1 MKESNY
7 STYEVVAVA
16 RQKLCGDKVFDPAD
30 TKHMLAILGQRFGL
44 EICLGHPEAVK
55 HVECGVASHLR
66 ICLATTENRTW
77 SFTSY
82 PSEPFLSCIAASI
95 LHGSTDTLQTCL
107 RSLQKK
113 IYSGMI
119 STGQAGELASRMIWL
134 LAKDFFIRTQGK
146 GLFFASPP
154 IPDWS
159 ATLNDCMAIPLMG
172 YLEHVFGKRAW
183 PSEALKA
190 FGNAYINFSH
200 WLDMEKSIGKKHKDR
215 KGKDRQDKDGVRY
228 DLLVDSRLSRTLMNA
243 SSEIWTRRHWQRTS
257 ALQCCHNQH
266 AVDKMIP
273 IYFKPEDGSSA
284 PGRVSQIFIS
294 HKAQSG
300 KNKSHLRDI
309 SRVDSTI
316 DCASSDAYVA
326 ILVDL
331 GTSDDDEFEASWQK
345 IDTNDAYS
353 LRIYAGGINAT
364 TFPFLTCHPYIIE
377 TLRHIV
383 SPPKLPAQE
392 GLRDKVKFGST
403 RTKSHLFW
411 EIGNEKALREVNA
424 LKISAIGTDL
434 VGTVFQ

>member
-1 MKESNY
+1 MKESNFP
-7 STYEVVAVA
+7 TYEVVAVA

-77 SFTSY
+77 SFTYY
-82 PSEPFLSCIAASI
+82 PSEPFLSCIAASL
-95 LHGSTDTLQTCL
+95 LHQSADALEICL
-107 RSLQKK
+107 KSLQKR

-134 LAKDFFIRTQGK
+134 LAKDTYVRAEGK
-146 GLFFASPP
+146 GLFFTDSP

-159 ATLNDCMAIPLMG
+159 TTLNDCRMIPLMG
-172 YLEHVFGKRAW
+172 YLEHVFGKRSW
-183 PSEALKA
+183 PLEALEA

-200 WLDMEKSIGKKHKDR
+200 WLDMDKNIGTK
-215 KGKDRQDKDGVRY
+215 DKDEVRY
-228 DLLVDSRLSRTLMNA
+228 GVLVDSRFSRTLTNV
-243 SSEIWTRRHWQRTS
+243 SSEIWTQRHWQRTS
-257 ALQCCHNQH
+257 ALQCCHNQP

-273 IYFKPEDGSSA
+273 IYFKPKDGSPA

-294 HKAQSG
+294 DKAQSD
-300 KNKSHLRDI
+300 KNKSKLRDI
-309 SRVDSTI
+309 SRVDSTVK
-316 DCASSDAYVA
+316 CASSDPYVA

-331 GTSDDDEFEASWQK
+331 GRSYHEEFEASWEK
-345 IDTNDAYS
+345 VDTNDAYS
-353 LRIYAGGINAT
+353 LRIYAAGINAA
-364 TFPFLTCHPYIIE
+364 TFPFLTPHPYIIE

-392 GLRDKVKFGST
+392 GLRDKVNFGST

-411 EIGNEKALREVNA
+411 EIGNEEADTNEVM
-424 LKISAIGTDL
+424 DERD
-434 VGTVFQ
+434 